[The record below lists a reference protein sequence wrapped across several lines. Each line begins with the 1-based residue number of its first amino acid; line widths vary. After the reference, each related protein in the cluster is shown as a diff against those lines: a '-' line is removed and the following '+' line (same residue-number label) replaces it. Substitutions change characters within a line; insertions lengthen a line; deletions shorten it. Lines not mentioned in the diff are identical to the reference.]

1 MRMWIKQL
9 LALLLVVQIVLLPL
23 QGASAGLFD
32 MADSMHDIHQM
43 ERVLS
48 VDNTASMDCMQKHD
62 MSSNHCSDHSCP
74 SCQCASCL
82 LIPMFST
89 AVNSH
94 NVSRSF
100 QILLQLLSPSLD
112 GLYRPPRA

>member
-1 MRMWIKQL
+1 MWIKQML
-9 LALLLVVQIVLLPL
+9 GFLLMVQLALLPFQSV
-23 QGASAGLFD
+23 SAGLFD

-48 VDNTASMDCMQKHD
+48 VDNMASMDCMQEHD
-62 MSSNHCSDHSCP
+62 MSSGHCSDHSCP

-82 LIPMFST
+82 LIPVLSI

-94 NVSRSF
+94 SVSRSF
-100 QILLQLLSPSLD
+100 QILLQPLSPSLD